1 MALTFEDY
9 YKTLGVSRTASA
21 DEIKRAYRKLAR
33 ELHPDRNDA
42 PDAHERFS
50 KVGEAYEVLKDPEK
64 RKKYDRLGAN
74 WKQGEQFRAP
84 PGFEDM
90 FGGGGSGGGG
100 GDFSDFFSQV
110 FGAQG
115 GGARGGP
122 DPFGRSFGGRGGGA
136 RPQAA
141 PPEQEID
148 LTVSLHEAYHGGTRQ
163 LTVSGG
169 MSTKTIDVKIPAGMK
184 PGGKIRLKGENLLL
198 KILVAPD
205 PRFTVEGKNLVADIT
220 LSPAIAALGGKV
232 DIPTFDGEVT
242 LTVPA
247 GIASGQRLRLK
258 GKGLGDGDL
267 FARLIIAAPKNLSD
281 EQRDLYKKL
290 RELETTETAETAKKT

>member
-247 GIASGQRLRLK
+247 GISSGQRLRLK
-258 GKGLGDGDL
+258 NKGLGDGDL
-267 FARLIIAAPKNLSD
+267 FARLVIAAPKNLSD
-281 EQRDLYKKL
+281 EQRDLYEKL
-290 RELETTETAETAKKT
+290 RELETAETAKKT

>member
-90 FGGGGSGGGG
+90 FGGGGGGGG

-220 LSPAIAALGGKV
+220 LSPATAALGGKV

-290 RELETTETAETAKKT
+290 RELETTETVETSEKP